1 MAAGLEVPQTERQ
14 KEVPVRKNGV
24 LLEYREIHE
33 NHFGDHTKA
42 GAFEACGPPSLPSQT
57 RTHTH
62 THTQTRGS
70 LNPIGPI
77 AISSKWLSRE
87 LNRIGFQR

>member
-1 MAAGLEVPQTERQ
+1 MAAGLAVPQKERQ

-42 GAFEACGPPSLPSQT
+42 GAFEACGPLPS
-57 RTHTH
+57 RSNTHTH
-62 THTQTRGS
+62 THTNAWFTQSDRTNRYQ
-70 LNPIGPI
+70 LQM
-77 AISSKWLSRE
+77 AVSRLE
-87 LNRIGFQR
+87 